1 MFNLSCE
8 KDIYNKKSSLSAR
21 PPIVISYIIQDI
33 LSYQYGFV
41 NVMLRKIG
49 LGGRALDWMADPQV
63 ALYTLIGI
71 TVWSGTGFS
80 MSVYASSLTS
90 FPNELIEAAEM
101 DGAGKFQLI
110 ILWGIRLMYHSFSSH
125 SMLQK
130 TYCIG

>member
-1 MFNLSCE
+1 
-8 KDIYNKKSSLSAR
+8 
-21 PPIVISYIIQDI
+21 
-33 LSYQYGFV
+33 
-41 NVMLRKIG
+41 MLRKIG

-110 ILWGIRLMYHSFSSH
+110 ILWGIR
-125 SMLQK
+125 
-130 TYCIG
+130 